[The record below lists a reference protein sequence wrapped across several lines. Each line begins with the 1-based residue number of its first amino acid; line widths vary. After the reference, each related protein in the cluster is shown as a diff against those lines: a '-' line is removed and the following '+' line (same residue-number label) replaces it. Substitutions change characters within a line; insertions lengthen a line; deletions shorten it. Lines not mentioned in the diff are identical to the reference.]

1 MYCRVLSRLDWV
13 NRLKLEYQRRPYA
26 FFITLTYDDDCL
38 PVFSGLANLWKP
50 DLDSFIDRI
59 RNYLPKCT
67 IFAVGEYGGYLFE
80 NPKAKRPIHPHY
92 HVALFSDDSSINDII
107 RSVCEKRWKLG
118 HAHVLLLSGGLID
131 YITGYASKKLT
142 NTASMAKIMGLSIRP
157 EFIWTSRRP
166 AIGDISDE
174 LTSIW
179 EEHGEVTHISIDGK
193 KVVIPKYLRFKVK
206 EKLIRGALDFMDWE
220 DRFEYERRKDE
231 SKKETLQK
239 LQEKN
244 IEQLQEIDERDI
256 GVKGSQSVHSKKA
269 LLKKQIVANFNG
281 KFELKKYNRK
291 VL

>member
-1 MYCRVLSRLDWV
+1 MYCRVLNRLDWV
-13 NRLKLEYQRRPYA
+13 NRLKLEYQRRPNA
-26 FFITLTYDDDCL
+26 FFITLTYDDLFL

-92 HVALFSDDSSINDII
+92 HIALFSDDNSINDTI
-107 RSVCEKRWKLG
+107 RTVCENRWKYG

-142 NTASMAKIMGLSIRP
+142 NTHSMKKIMNLDIRP

-166 AIGDISDE
+166 AIGDISEE
-174 LTSIW
+174 LTLIT
-179 EEHGEVTHISIDGK
+179 EQHGEITHLTIDGK
-193 KVVIPKYLRFKVK
+193 RVVIPKYLRFKVK
-206 EKLIRGALDFMDWE
+206 DKILKGALDLMDWE
-220 DRFEYERRKDE
+220 DRFELERRKIA
-231 SKKETLQK
+231 SKEETLLK
-239 LQEKN
+239 LSEKN
-244 IEQLQEIDERDI
+244 TEQMEEIAQRPLP
-256 GVKGSQSVHSKKA
+256 GSVYQKKA
-269 LLKKQIVANFNG
+269 QIKKQITANFNS
-281 KFELKKYNRK
+281 KNELKMFSNRK